1 MEGRRIASKAMGF
14 SRRIKWKKK
23 WWCLELHE
31 VLAFQ
36 IHIWC
41 KEHYSKKLYQ
51 GFLQFV
57 LEYEWKMVVQQRNV
71 SCFFECHQKSYMDE
85 LLNLYFVWFNVL
97 QLVLHEVKVSQIH
110 FCIVLI
116 SMLDTCLLGCIAVP
130 LPRPIMLMRW
140 GFEYN
145 GCRRPKAENDFAEL
159 LPCFFQTSKANHT
172 TINFSHSLLTSKWPL
187 TEATEKMN
195 LAKAGFFIPL
205 THILFSV

>member
-1 MEGRRIASKAMGF
+1 MKDGSTTEKCIKLLWMPSKILHGWITKSVICVIQCIAIGASWSQNVANTF
-14 SRRIKWKKK
+14 
-23 WWCLELHE
+23 
-31 VLAFQ
+31 
-36 IHIWC
+36 
-41 KEHYSKKLYQ
+41 LYHSN
-51 GFLQFV
+51 FYVRHL
-57 LEYEWKMVVQQRNV
+57 
-71 SCFFECHQKSYMDE
+71 S
-85 LLNLYFVWFNVL
+85 
-97 QLVLHEVKVSQIH
+97 
-110 FCIVLI
+110 
-116 SMLDTCLLGCIAVP
+116 LGCIVIP
-130 LPRPIMLMRW
+130 LPRRIMLMRW